1 MELRHLRYFQAVAT
15 ALSFSRAA
23 ESLRVAQPAVSRQ
36 IADLEQELGVVLLNR
51 DRHKVTLTPAGQSFL
66 RESEALLSHAKE
78 AADKARRIARGEA
91 GELTLGFM
99 TAPTFG
105 FLPAL
110 IREYRSLYPNVGLK
124 IVEMHPNRQ
133 LQAIADGILDM
144 GFTRPPPPSA
154 TELSTQVILREDL
167 IAVLCPGHRAK
178 VSRRI
183 RTAELSR
190 ERFVLLASE

>member
-36 IADLEQELGVVLLNR
+36 IADLEHELGVVLLNR

-110 IREYRSLYPNVGLK
+110 IREYRSLYPNVRLK
-124 IVEMHPNRQ
+124 IVEMHPNRV
-133 LQAIADGILDM
+133 A
-144 GFTRPPPPSA
+144 P
-154 TELSTQVILREDL
+154 
-167 IAVLCPGHRAK
+167 
-178 VSRRI
+178 
-183 RTAELSR
+183 
-190 ERFVLLASE
+190 